1 MLHFQGELADIRGS
15 LSSLLAEYT
24 PCMALSRKLF
34 TGLILT
40 CPLVFNPAF
49 SQSSD
54 TSDRSAQYAEQG
66 QAALAAGHLKEA
78 QQDFEQLRTLEPNV
92 AEVHAILGRIYYQ
105 QRKFNLAA
113 VELQAALKLKP
124 SLPKARTLLAI
135 SLSEMTEYRQALP
148 GLEDCFLHSTDR
160 SEKQMCGL
168 QLERAYNG
176 LKLDQKAVEIA
187 LQMDK
192 LYPDDPEVL
201 YQSSRIYGKMA
212 YEAILRM
219 NIVAPN
225 SPWKYLAAAEVNESQ
240 GATAAAIDEYHQ
252 VLALD
257 PNRPGIHYRIGRTL
271 LAQARRSGSPEDQ
284 AQALKEFLAELEI
297 DPANANAAY
306 EAGEIYR
313 NLSDY
318 PNAEKYFQTAISYY
332 SDFDDAQIGLAT
344 VYLADNKPRL
354 AVPALQKAIA
364 IDPSNEV
371 SWYRL
376 FQAERALGNTAE
388 QTKAM
393 AEFRRLHQAQLN
405 QSSGSQVARSSEVTK
420 QKLDSD
426 AAP

>member
-1 MLHFQGELADIRGS
+1 MTLFSCPDYTASMTLRWKLCAV
-15 LSSLLAEYT
+15 LLLA
-24 PCMALSRKLF
+24 
-34 TGLILT
+34 
-40 CPLVFNPAF
+40 CPLANNPAF
-49 SQSSD
+49 SQNSD
-54 TSDRSAQYAEQG
+54 ATEKAAQYAEQG
-66 QAALAAGHLKEA
+66 QAALAAGKLDEA
-78 QQDFEQLRTLEPNV
+78 EQDFEQLRTLQPNV

-135 SLSEMTEYRQALP
+135 SLSEMTEYRKALP
-148 GLEDCFLHSTDR
+148 GLEDCFLHSADS

-240 GATAAAIDEYHQ
+240 GATAAAIDEYRQ

-257 PNRPGIHYRIGRTL
+257 PNRPGIHYRIGRSL
-271 LAQARRSGSPEDQ
+271 LAQGRRSGAQQDQ
-284 AQALKEFLAELEI
+284 AEALKEFLAELEI

-313 NLSDY
+313 NSTDY
-318 PNAEKYFQTAISYY
+318 PNAEKYFQIAINYY
-332 SDFDDAQIGLAT
+332 PDFDDAQIGLAT
-344 VYLADNKPRL
+344 VYLAEDKAQL
-354 AVPALQKAIA
+354 AVPPLHKAITV
-364 IDPSNEV
+364 DPSNEV

-376 FQAERALGNTAE
+376 SQAERSLGNTAE
-388 QTKAM
+388 QNKAM
-393 AEFRRLHQAQLN
+393 AEFRKLHQAQQSQTLQAQTN
-405 QSSGSQVARSSEVTK
+405 QATEITK
-420 QKLDSD
+420 QTIDSN
-426 AAP
+426 AGP